1 MCYLIQVQCSIV
13 SEIRFHAPWRGLV
26 AGISIRLWF
35 ASTVKT
41 ILHGSSQLFLN
52 LVQFYSVM
60 DLCFSSWNQEPYGH
74 RYRSMLKS
82 HGICLEN
89 ECIPSRRKSIDHDL
103 NRQKKL
109 SSLKQQNYRKYL
121 SIQQQLIVSFI
132 HRNAC
137 CVWYLVIA
145 FLICNFF
152 LIVQINVVFACCGS
166 FCLVQQNVIS
176 LITSTVSASIFL

>member
-60 DLCFSSWNQEPYGH
+60 DLCFSSWKQEPYGH

-82 HGICLEN
+82 HGTCLEN

-103 NRQKKL
+103 NRQKNCPL
-109 SSLKQQNYRKYL
+109 SSSRIIVNILVFCSSLQFLL
-121 SIQQQLIVSFI
+121 SIEMHAVCGTQQLHF
-132 HRNAC
+132 
-137 CVWYLVIA
+137 
-145 FLICNFF
+145 
-152 LIVQINVVFACCGS
+152 
-166 FCLVQQNVIS
+166 
-176 LITSTVSASIFL
+176 

>member
-13 SEIRFHAPWRGLV
+13 SEIRFHAPWRGRV

-60 DLCFSSWNQEPYGH
+60 DLCFSSWKQEPYGH

-82 HGICLEN
+82 HGTCLEN
-89 ECIPSRRKSIDHDL
+89 KCIPSRRKSIDHDL
-103 NRQKKL
+103 NRQKNCP
-109 SSLKQQNYRKYL
+109 LKEQNYRKYL
-121 SIQQQLIVSFI
+121 SILQQLIVSFI

-137 CVWYLVIA
+137 CVWYLAIA
-145 FLICNFF
+145 FLICKFF

-176 LITSTVSASIFL
+176 LITSTVSSSIFL